1 MSLLSLMLHPQTT
14 PTAVRGTM
22 PSTDSADN
30 YSGHFVDS
38 YFDKK
43 RFIVAEGPQE
53 STSAKFWQVVWDEDC
68 SLVVMLTPQDSE
80 LVSWDTHRDRYLK
93 VTIFFF
99 LRVLTFDISV
109 VLHKIIIVHT

>member
-1 MSLLSLMLHPQTT
+1 
-14 PTAVRGTM
+14 M
-22 PSTDSADN
+22 PSIDSSDN
-30 YSGHFVDS
+30 YSGHFVDG

-80 LVSWDTHRDRYLK
+80 LVSREREREREREWWYCLYGCGHTSCDTLPFMYW
-93 VTIFFF
+93 
-99 LRVLTFDISV
+99 
-109 VLHKIIIVHT
+109 